1 MKQTAPLSK
10 SQYGLYVECV
20 AHQGEICYNI
30 SYIYGLDGSLDEER
44 LKAAIETAVAA
55 HPTLFT
61 RIELNEQ
68 GDPVQTIDDSETFSL
83 KVEHITDIEA
93 EKQGMVKPFDIY
105 NDRLFRIRLLKDAEH
120 FYFFIDI
127 LHIICDGSALKVI
140 LNDVDAAYNGKTL
153 KPEAMTLADV
163 AIAEAEKRNTPVFEE
178 DKQWYAQHF
187 DCGDCYSP
195 LLPDKEE
202 SEPQQGRMTRTMNVD
217 DARLDAFCKE
227 HGIFKSTFFTAVY
240 SYLLAKFNNEQ
251 EALFNTIYSGRSD
264 ERLAHSVAMLVKTL
278 PVYATFTDE
287 TTVLDFLKAGQEQM
301 TGCRQHDTYA
311 FSDMM
316 NDLNLCMAREC
327 VGQHGD
333 KRQTHEG
340 YPNVQHDLGGS
351 VLCKGFG
358 YGWSLLC
365 GGRIQS

>member
-30 SYIYGLDGSLDEER
+30 SYIYELDGSLDEER

-83 KVEHITDIEA
+83 EVEHITDIEA

-202 SEPQQGRMTRTMNVD
+202 TEPQQGRMTRIMNVD
-217 DARLDAFCKE
+217 HARLDAFCKE

-264 ERLAHSVAMLVKTL
+264 ERLAHAVAMLVKTL
-278 PVYATFTDE
+278 PVYATFTDD

-316 NDLNLCMAREC
+316 SDLNLQIASFFARA
-327 VGQHGD
+327 
-333 KRQTHEG
+333 RA
-340 YPNVQHDLGGS
+340 
-351 VLCKGFG
+351 
-358 YGWSLLC
+358 
-365 GGRIQS
+365 